1 MTFALLGGSVA
12 LAAFAAAIVL
22 ASAALAAAWPAFAW
36 VAGRAPAAARAR
48 LLYALRLLPV
58 TISVIA
64 AVALVSRAW
73 LGFEPR
79 QTPES
84 PGPALLAAA
93 GLGLLLLVVGA
104 GRAFRSWRAGRDLSR
119 RWIAD
124 GAPVRLT
131 GVALPSYRIVHP
143 WPVVCVVGTLRPRLF
158 IADAV
163 LESCTPDELASVL
176 AHESGHVAARDN
188 FKRLS
193 LKLLP
198 DVMAWIPSGRALEKA
213 WENASEGA
221 ADARAAG
228 ARRGAA
234 LDLAAALVRVAR
246 LAASGASVELPAR
259 ALLDGGS
266 VAPRVQRLLEEE
278 PAPAGRA
285 RVLAAWLLLASL
297 PVAVVLASR
306 EPSVLR
312 TVQQAAEV
320 LVQAR

>member
-12 LAAFAAAIVL
+12 LAAFAAATVL

-84 PGPALLAAA
+84 PGPALMAAA
-93 GLGLLLLVVGA
+93 GLGLLLLVAGA
-104 GRAFRSWRAGRDLSR
+104 GRAFRSWHAGRDLSR
-119 RWIAD
+119 RWMAD
-124 GAPVRLT
+124 GVPVRLS
-131 GVALPSYRIVHP
+131 GVTLPSYRIRHP

-158 IADAV
+158 VAEAV
-163 LESCTPDELASVL
+163 LESCTPAEVASVL

-188 FKRLS
+188 LKRLS

-198 DVMAWIPSGRALEKA
+198 DVVACIPSGRALEKA
-213 WENASEGA
+213 WESSSEAA
-221 ADARAAG
+221 ADARAAV
-228 ARRGAA
+228 ARPGAA
-234 LDLAAALVRVAR
+234 LDLAAALIRVAR
-246 LAASGASVELPAR
+246 LAASGAWAELPAR
-259 ALLDGGS
+259 SLLDDGG
-266 VAPRVQRLLEEE
+266 VAPRVRRLLEDEAE
-278 PAPAGRA
+278 STGRA
-285 RVLAAWLLLASL
+285 RLLAAWAVLLAVPVALLLS
-297 PVAVVLASR
+297 SH
-306 EPSVLR
+306 EPSVLK
-312 TVQQAAEV
+312 TVHHAAEL